1 MAMAKRLERNE
12 WFACQHKESG
22 CFHWNLRSTAKGARE
37 MRASFIEDP
46 DGLRWRVVR
55 VRVTEVK
62 KKRKGP
68 K

>member
-1 MAMAKRLERNE
+1 
-12 WFACQHKESG
+12 
-22 CFHWNLRSTAKGARE
+22 